1 MGKIPGVRGRREP
14 DATLVFKAGGE
25 HGAPPVVQMTRTV
38 ARAGYR
44 ARIRKDGTM
53 DKVFVGIDV
62 SKDRLDVCVQPSGE
76 AFAVARD
83 EDGIKALT
91 DRLRGAPPSLV
102 VLEATGG
109 LQVKVAGALAAASLP
124 VAVVNPRQVRDFAR
138 ATGQL
143 AKTDR
148 LDARMIALFAAAVQ
162 PEPRPLPDEA
172 AELLRALIARRRE
185 LIELRVAER
194 NRLRQG
200 APAWVSRDLER
211 SIVALT
217 KRIEAIDAEIENH
230 VKGSP
235 IWQVQEDLLRSVPGV
250 GKTVSRT
257 LIAELPELGKLTRR
271 QIAALVGVAP
281 FARDSGIFRGR
292 RMITGGRPTVRA
304 MLYMAAVTASRC
316 NPAIAAMYK
325 RLTNAGKPAKVAL
338 TACMR
343 KLLVILNAIVRDQR
357 PWHHA

>member
-1 MGKIPGVRGRREP
+1 
-14 DATLVFKAGGE
+14 
-25 HGAPPVVQMTRTV
+25 
-38 ARAGYR
+38 
-44 ARIRKDGTM
+44 M

-62 SKDRLDVCVQPSGE
+62 SKDRLDVHVQPSGE

-83 EDGIKALT
+83 DAGIATLIG
-91 DRLRGAPPSLV
+91 RLRDVPPRLV

-109 LQVKVAGALAAASLP
+109 LQVKVAGALAAAGLP

-148 LDARMIALFAAAVQ
+148 LDARVIALFAVAVQ

-172 AELLRALIARRRE
+172 AELLRALVARRRE
-185 LIELRVAER
+185 LVELRVAER

-200 APAWVSRDLER
+200 AAAWVRRDLES
-211 SIVALT
+211 SIEALAR
-217 KRIEAIDAEIENH
+217 RIEEIDAEIETH

-250 GKTVSRT
+250 GKTLSRT
-257 LIAELPELGKLTRR
+257 LLAELPELGKLTRR
-271 QIAALVGVAP
+271 KIAALVGVAP
-281 FARDSGIFRGR
+281 IARDSGTLRGR
-292 RMITGGRPTVRA
+292 RMICGGRPAVRA
-304 MLYMAAVTASRC
+304 VLYMATLTASRR
-316 NPAIAAMYK
+316 NPTIAAMYR
-325 RLTNAGKPAKVAL
+325 RLVAAGKPAKVAL

-343 KLLVILNAIVRDQR
+343 KLLVILNAIARDQR
-357 PWHHA
+357 PWQAA